1 MRARTGAVIAGGRH
15 MTDPRATGAAGAAA
29 GAAGGATEAAG
40 ARTGQDDEKGPHY
53 KYAVLVTAVFV
64 VFSALG
70 LSQFSYPA
78 ILPAMQEG
86 LDIANGQAGALAAAN
101 LAGYLS
107 MAILAGTLASRMGP
121 RRVISAG
128 LLVAATGMVIT
139 GLSGGLAMAA
149 AGRILTG
156 MGSAC
161 ASVPAHILPSVWF
174 SLKRRGL
181 ATGMLPLGAS
191 MGLVVSGPLVPRL
204 VNSYGDQGWRITW
217 FVLAG
222 ITFCF
227 AILAFAVIRSRR
239 RPVRKRR
246 VGEEPARGSASSGA
260 AASGSG
266 TGGDG
271 PAWKQV
277 FLSPVI
283 WHLCAVYFAFGF
295 AYMTYM
301 TFFTKRLI
309 TDIGY
314 TAAAAGRLFMVMGL
328 VSLVCGTLW
337 GWISDRAGRR
347 AALVSIL
354 GIQTVS
360 YLLFALWGQ
369 PAGLVLSAVLF
380 ALTAWATPAIVAT
393 ACGDLVGPLLASA
406 AFGFLT
412 TFQGLG
418 QALGPYVG
426 GSLADAS
433 PSFTPTYLVVAGMAC
448 LGMIGAMFL
457 RMKGPAR

>member
-1 MRARTGAVIAGGRH
+1 
-15 MTDPRATGAAGAAA
+15 MTDPRASHSVTEDAVGAGRRAVA
-29 GAAGGATEAAG
+29 EPSS
-40 ARTGQDDEKGPHY
+40 RRSPRY
-53 KYAVLVTAVFV
+53 KYAILITAVFV

-86 LDIANGQAGALAAAN
+86 LDIANSQAGALATAN

-107 MAILAGTLASRMGP
+107 MAILAGTLASRVGP
-121 RRVISAG
+121 RRVITAG
-128 LLVAATGMVIT
+128 LLIAATGMVIT

-161 ASVPAHILPSVWF
+161 ASVPAHILPSAWF

-181 ATGMLPLGAS
+181 ATGILPLGAS

-204 VNSYGDQGWRITW
+204 VNGYGEQGWRITW

-227 AILAFAVIRSRR
+227 AMLAVAVIRSRS
-239 RPVRKRR
+239 RPTRKAK
-246 VGEEPARGSASSGA
+246 VEISTARDVPGSASTARDVPDDGMP
-260 AASGSG
+260 GSG
-266 TGGDG
+266 RGTGACS
-271 PAWKQV
+271 PSWRRV

-295 AYMTYM
+295 SYMTYM

-309 TDIGY
+309 ADIGY
-314 TAAAAGRLFMVMGL
+314 SATAAGRLFMVMGL
-328 VSLVCGTLW
+328 VSLICGTLW

-360 YLLFALWGQ
+360 YLLFALWGE
-369 PAGLVLSAVLF
+369 PAGLTVSAVLF

-393 ACGDLVGPLLASA
+393 ACGDLVGPVLASA

-418 QALGPYVG
+418 QAVGPYVG
-426 GSLADAS
+426 GSLADAL
-433 PSFTPTYLVVAGMAC
+433 PSFAVTYLVVAGMAC
-448 LGMIGAMFL
+448 AGMIGATLL
-457 RMKGPAR
+457 RLRGPAR